1 MRLVEMTGGDG
12 TSHRQDVTS
21 LAACI
26 QSSLLRV
33 SEPFVKMTKFGTH
46 L

>member
-12 TSHRQDVTS
+12 TSHRQDETS

-26 QSSLLRV
+26 QSSLLGV